1 MGGTA
6 NTVKVGFFAIVGVL
20 LLVVAIN
27 AVRDGNLLA
36 MFSGGTSYIVS
47 VRFTGDTIGLQKGM
61 PVKLKGTDVGYLT
74 TTSFSDVNQDVIAEL
89 RIDDEVKIYREATL
103 EIREEGLLGERF
115 LAFKY
120 PAQLPAAP
128 LWAEEG
134 HEFVGNT
141 ATGLS
146 TLIATANNVLVTLH
160 SLIGDEELRS
170 SITAISD
177 GITDSLGRANLIMEN
192 MNSIMMENQGYI
204 GESMANVEA
213 MTDNFLL
220 LSQNLQEASVAVR
233 DLSTDPKNVE
243 QLHAIMANIETTTKN
258 IDSLSAQV
266 NSLLSDPMVQA
277 DLKDS
282 VRLLPQVLQET
293 KDTMSGA
300 QETLENLNV
309 LIDSAGGMVDTASW
323 AIEDVSGSISG
334 LSGAASSIETRG
346 SVAVRGADSNKS
358 DSLSGDDSYVGDAN
372 FIVGN
377 DRNYV
382 QVGMDNIG
390 DGDDL
395 NLMLGMGDLRG
406 FSFRGGV
413 YRSELGLGAS
423 WWDGSGAG
431 ADLTWFDLNEPK
443 LNGYGYLPIGDSVN
457 VVIGVDDITDK
468 AVPSVGIGM
477 KF

>member
-6 NTVKVGFFAIVGVL
+6 NTVKVGFFAILGAL
-20 LLVVAIN
+20 LLIVAVN
-27 AVRDGNLLA
+27 SVRDGNLFA

-61 PVKLKGTDVGYLT
+61 PVKLKGTDVGFLT

-89 RIDDEVKIYREATL
+89 RIDDDEKIYREATL

-146 TLIATANNVLVTLH
+146 TLISTANEVLVTLH

-177 GITDSLGRANLIMEN
+177 GITDSLGRANVIMEN
-192 MNSIMMENQGYI
+192 MNEIMMENQDYI
-204 GESMANVEA
+204 GESLVNVEA
-213 MTDNFLL
+213 MSDNFLL

-243 QLHAIMANIETTTKN
+243 QLHTIMANIEATTKN
-258 IDSLSAQV
+258 IDSMSAQV

-277 DLKDS
+277 DIKDS
-282 VRLLPQVLQET
+282 IRLLPQVLQET

-300 QETLENLNV
+300 QESLEQFNLLLENADGL
-309 LIDSAGGMVDTASW
+309 VDTTSW

-334 LSGAASSIETRG
+334 LSGAAASIETRG
-346 SVAVRGADSNKS
+346 SVNVRGIDSNTS
-358 DSLSGDDSYVGDAN
+358 DSFSGDDSYVGDAN
-372 FIVGN
+372 MAVGVGG
-377 DRNYV
+377 NYV

-390 DGDDL
+390 DGDDF
-395 NLMLGMGDLRG
+395 NLMLGVGELRG

-423 WWDGSGAG
+423 WWDTKGAG
-431 ADLTWFDLNEPK
+431 AELTWFDLNNPQ

-468 AVPSVGIGM
+468 AVPSLGLGL